1 MGVLVVTCQATQK
14 KFSTGI
20 QIERDDLNDAA
31 WDTAL
36 SAFCPYCRKTH
47 QYRYRD
53 AQYVETLLPKDWIE
67 NM

>member
-1 MGVLVVTCQATQK
+1 M
-14 KFSTGI
+14 I
-20 QIERDDLNDAA
+20 YDAA